1 MPSDNSLCG
10 NPRYLKVTY
19 DPRRCP
25 VNEYPYLLAQYLAR
39 NAFGPPGRLLDLGC
53 GRGDHLAAFAAHG
66 FDVVG
71 VDLSASDH
79 GYRTI
84 VADLEE
90 DEICHETGGVDYV
103 FSKSVI
109 EHLRHPD
116 RLLESAFK
124 TLRPGGRAVIMTPS
138 WEYNYWGP
146 FYVDHS
152 HVTPFTACSLAT
164 ALEIAGFEGIQV
176 TYFHQL
182 PFVWKYPVLR
192 VIPALLRWLPVPY
205 RPFRPAPWPEAVNK
219 LIRFSKEVML
229 LGTAAKPLGGSGES
243 RRACAP
249 PASLET

>member
-1 MPSDNSLCG
+1 
-10 NPRYLKVTY
+10 
-19 DPRRCP
+19 
-25 VNEYPYLLAQYLAR
+25 
-39 NAFGPPGRLLDLGC
+39 
-53 GRGDHLAAFAAHG
+53 
-66 FDVVG
+66 
-71 VDLSASDH
+71 
-79 GYRTI
+79 

-90 DEICHETGGVDYV
+90 DEISREAGEVDYV

-109 EHLRHPD
+109 EHLRHPH

-124 TLRPGGRAVIMTPS
+124 TLRAGGRAVIMTPS

-164 ALEIAGFEGIQV
+164 ALEIAGFEDIQV

-182 PFVWKYPVLR
+182 PFVWKCPVLR

-229 LGTAAKPLGGSGES
+229 LGTAVKPLGGVGES
-243 RRACAP
+243 GRACAP